1 MVTDLEK
8 SLALILISC
17 ESNMELALEA
27 FLAPEDLY
35 HFLGGVFSS
44 VETQKLIAAKVSL
57 IDMKIH
63 DRSYVRS

>member
-1 MVTDLEK
+1 
-8 SLALILISC
+8 
-17 ESNMELALEA
+17 MELALEA